1 MSAESTWFVIL
12 GRLIQSLMELLRI
25 QWTKR
30 KFKSDHTD
38 QASLT
43 WRAQR
48 LSSFTCERDTATKK
62 SSLLLCASKRPKMTT
77 REFKKLLT
85 WLPQLISSLLML
97 ELLWITSF
105 VTKCLLVGET
115 AKTSPAPWRCPLWR
129 KLSSSAT
136 NSAQQSLTRT
146 LRITLARLS
155 WNVSETPPKRSRKEC
170 LTHRFARSREGMLTQ
185 IRRSQDQS
193 GNCGTKKRELYWNS
207 MKRMETVPLLTTRA
221 SSRWTIRLALE
232 WTLC

>member
-1 MSAESTWFVIL
+1 MSVESTWFVIL
-12 GRLIQSLMELLRI
+12 GRSIQSLMELLQK

-30 KFKSDHTD
+30 KFKSGHTG

-43 WRAQR
+43 WRARR
-48 LSSFTCERDTATKK
+48 LSSFICERDTATKR

-77 REFKKLLT
+77 REFKRLLI
-85 WLPQLISSLLML
+85 WLPPSISSLSMR

-105 VTKCLLVGET
+105 VTKCLPDGET
-115 AKTSPAPWRCPLWR
+115 AKISPAPWRCPLCR

-136 NSAQQSLTRT
+136 NSTQQSLTRT

-155 WNVSETPPKRSRKEC
+155 WSESETLPKRSRKEC
-170 LTHRFARSREGMLTQ
+170 STHRFDRSLEGMLMQ
-185 IRRSQDQS
+185 SRRSQDQS
-193 GNCGTKKRELYWNS
+193 GNCATTKREICWNS
-207 MKRMETVPLLTTRA
+207 MKRMETVLLLTTRA
-221 SSRWTIRLALE
+221 SSRSTIPLALE